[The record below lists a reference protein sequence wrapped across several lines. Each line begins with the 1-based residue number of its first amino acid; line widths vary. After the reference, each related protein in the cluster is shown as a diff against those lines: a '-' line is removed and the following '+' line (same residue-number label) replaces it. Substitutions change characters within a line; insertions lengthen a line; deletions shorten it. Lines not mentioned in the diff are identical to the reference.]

1 MSLMVPRP
9 ASGRVFHA
17 ERRVRLGDVSMSGSL
32 RVDACARYL
41 QDVARDDSADSG
53 IENPMGWVV
62 RRTVLHVLQPPQFQ
76 ERVRLETWCSG
87 IGSRWAERRTTIR
100 GEDGGLVEAAAI
112 WVHIDPDTGRPMRL
126 GPGFDVHYAESA
138 AGRKVDARLQH
149 DPVVPDRAE
158 RRPWVWRATDF
169 DVLAHV
175 NNAAYGAVV
184 EEALAAHAP
193 DRPGVRRPPL
203 VVEMEYRDPALPGSD
218 ATLAVAADGVEGDGW
233 ALSIW
238 LLADD
243 RPCFTARVAAVSAP
257 ESGAMR

>member
-1 MSLMVPRP
+1 MVPRP

-17 ERRVRLGDVSMSGSL
+17 ERRVRLGDVSMAGRL

-62 RRTVLHVLQPPQFQ
+62 RRTALHVVRPPEFQ
-76 ERVRLETWCSG
+76 ELVRLETWCSG
-87 IGSRWAERRTTIR
+87 VGSRWAERRTTIT
-100 GEDGGLVEAAAI
+100 GEHGGLVEALAV
-112 WVHIDPDTGRPMRL
+112 WVHIDPASGRPMRL
-126 GPGFDVHYAESA
+126 GPGFDALYAESA
-138 AGRKVDARLQH
+138 QGRKADARLHH

-175 NNAAYGAVV
+175 NNAAYGALV
-184 EEALAAHAP
+184 EEALAAHVPDGHSGRRAP
-193 DRPGVRRPPL
+193 IS
-203 VVEMEYRDPALPGSD
+203 VEMEYRDPALPGSA
-218 ATLAVAADGVEGDGW
+218 ATLAVAPDGTEGADG
-233 ALSIW
+233 AFSLW

-243 RPCFTARVAAVSAP
+243 RTCFTARVAPISAADA
-257 ESGAMR
+257 GATR